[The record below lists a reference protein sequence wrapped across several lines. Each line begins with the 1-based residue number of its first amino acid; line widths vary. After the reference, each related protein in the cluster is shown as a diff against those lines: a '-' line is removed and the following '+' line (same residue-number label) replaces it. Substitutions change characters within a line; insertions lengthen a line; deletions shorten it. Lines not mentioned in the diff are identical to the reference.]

1 MSSGSYLSQSS
12 GAYSSQI
19 QMNGLWGSCNTS
31 PMKLKIVLQYSHS
44 SYREEE
50 KNVVV
55 VLEQTKF
62 NDYVYTQNHLSETLR
77 CILTQ
82 KKIYEQVHMYKTET
96 SVLLH
101 IKLVNDPLEEL
112 SCGGTRL

>member
-1 MSSGSYLSQSS
+1 MSSDSYLSQSS
-12 GAYSSQI
+12 GAYSSQV
-19 QMNGLWGSCNTS
+19 QMNGLRGSCSTS
-31 PMKLKIVLQYSHS
+31 PMKLKIVLQHSHS
-44 SYREEE
+44 SYREEG

-55 VLEQTKF
+55 VLGQTKF
-62 NDYVYTQNHLSETLR
+62 NNYVYTQNHLSETLR

-101 IKLVNDPLEEL
+101 IKLVNDPIEEL
-112 SCGGTRL
+112 SCGGTCL